1 MNTQQLFFFSK
12 LAVLA
17 FSGCLL
23 YAGCGNT
30 ASKNEVT
37 SNAVSAV
44 ETKKTWIDPAT
55 LNLFM
60 EYDKTS
66 PITVNERVTRKF
78 TYLNDL
84 MIVIVD
90 FTNGPQTEPDPVHSH
105 VAEQVSYVADGE
117 VLVIIGDKRQY
128 LKTGDVFIVPSDVLH
143 TTQMLT
149 PTLRLVD
156 IFNPI
161 REDFL
166 PKE

>member
-1 MNTQQLFFFSK
+1 MNTKQLFFFSK
-12 LAVLA
+12 LAVMI

-23 YAGCGNT
+23 FTSCGNT
-30 ASKNEVT
+30 ANNKEASKIVSEVEVT
-37 SNAVSAV
+37 
-44 ETKKTWIDPAT
+44 KTRIDLAT

-60 EYDKTS
+60 EYDKTY
-66 PITVNERVTRKF
+66 PITVNEHVTRKF

-90 FTNGPQTEPDPVHSH
+90 FTDGPQTEPDPFHSH

-117 VLVIIGDKRQY
+117 VLVIIGDKRQQ
-128 LKTGDVFIVPSDVLH
+128 LKPGDVFIIPSDVPH

-156 IFNPI
+156 VFNPI

-166 PKE
+166 PK

>member
-1 MNTQQLFFFSK
+1 MNTRQLSLFSK
-12 LAVLA
+12 LAVMA

-23 YAGCGNT
+23 FAGCRNT
-30 ASKNEVT
+30 TGKNEEA
-37 SNAVSAV
+37 SNAVPVV
-44 ETKKTWIDPAT
+44 ETKKTRVDPAT

-90 FTNGPQTEPDPVHSH
+90 FTNGPQTEPDPIHSH
-105 VAEQVSYVADGE
+105 VAEQVCYVAEGE
-117 VLVIIGDKRQY
+117 VLVIIGDKRQH
-128 LKTGDVFIVPSDVLH
+128 LKSGDVFIVPSNAPH

-156 IFNPI
+156 VFNPI